1 MRLSPWVV
9 DIPLTPDVDGLWTNK
24 YVPDHVASIDDVTW
38 VADDGIRY
46 LLPEIVLVYKARL
59 RRAKDEPDF
68 EAALP
73 ILTEPQRAWMRRAL
87 ASLVPDHHWLDRL

>member
-1 MRLSPWVV
+1 M
-9 DIPLTPDVDGLWTNK
+9 TPDVSGLWTNK
-24 YVPDHVASIDDVTW
+24 FVPDHVAPVEDVTW

-68 EAALP
+68 EATLP
-73 ILTEPQRAWMRRAL
+73 VLTEPARAWMRQAL
-87 ASLVPDHHWLDRL
+87 ATVVPDHPWLDRL